1 MSNSKLP
8 ALDLFGE
15 PDISFALNAESKLK
29 EKKENTRPV
38 KKLRDTDKTR
48 ATTTSVTKAKKN
60 SANIL
65 DKNIQQ
71 AFLPGL
77 SRRGRPRSQNPISA
91 VERTAEHRRKRLA
104 EGSKRVEMILA
115 PEVARQLEALAE
127 QYKEPRSEV
136 IATLVTKAYL
146 KVFKAKPTKGS
157 VSKPDQI

>member
-1 MSNSKLP
+1 MSNSKP
-8 ALDLFGE
+8 PILDLFGE
-15 PDISFALNAESKLK
+15 PDINFSIQPASTVK
-29 EKKENTRPV
+29 EKKIKITRVKSKNNDPESHPPPV
-38 KKLRDTDKTR
+38 KKSST
-48 ATTTSVTKAKKN
+48 ATP
-60 SANIL
+60 

-77 SRRGRPRSQNPISA
+77 SRRGRPRSKNPITA

-136 IATLVTKAYL
+136 IATLITKAFL
-146 KVFKAKPTKGS
+146 KVFKTKPAQT
-157 VSKPDQI
+157 

>member
-15 PDISFALNAESKLK
+15 PDINFLPLSEPVIK
-29 EKKENTRPV
+29 EKKAKTTTVKPSLNNNVMHQASV
-38 KKLRDTDKTR
+38 KKAPSASPDK
-48 ATTTSVTKAKKN
+48 S
-60 SANIL
+60 
-65 DKNIQQ
+65 IQQ

-77 SRRGRPRSQNPISA
+77 SRRGRPRSKNPITA

-104 EGSKRVEMILA
+104 EGAKRVEMILA

-146 KVFKAKPTKGS
+146 KVFKN
-157 VSKPDQI
+157 KPDTL

>member
-15 PDISFALNAESKLK
+15 PDINFLPLSEPVIK
-29 EKKENTRPV
+29 EKKAKTTTVKPSLNNKVMHQASV
-38 KKLRDTDKTR
+38 KKAPSASPDK
-48 ATTTSVTKAKKN
+48 S
-60 SANIL
+60 
-65 DKNIQQ
+65 IQQ

-77 SRRGRPRSQNPISA
+77 SRRGRPRSKNPITA

-104 EGSKRVEMILA
+104 EGAKRVEMILA

-146 KVFKAKPTKGS
+146 KVFKN
-157 VSKPDQI
+157 KPDTL

>member
-48 ATTTSVTKAKKN
+48 ATTTTVTKAKKN

-71 AFLPGL
+71 TFLPGL

-104 EGSKRVEMILA
+104 EGSKRVEMILS

-146 KVFKAKPTKGS
+146 KVFKAKPTKSS

>member
-1 MSNSKLP
+1 MSNSKP
-8 ALDLFGE
+8 PILDLFGE
-15 PDISFALNAESKLK
+15 PDINFLAETIATPK
-29 EKKENTRPV
+29 EKNI
-38 KKLRDTDKTR
+38 KKKITL
-48 ATTTSVTKAKKN
+48 AKKDLVKN
-60 SANIL
+60 TETLAKKQAGITP

-77 SRRGRPRSQNPISA
+77 SRRGRPRSKNPISA

-146 KVFKAKPTKGS
+146 KVFKAKPTKSS